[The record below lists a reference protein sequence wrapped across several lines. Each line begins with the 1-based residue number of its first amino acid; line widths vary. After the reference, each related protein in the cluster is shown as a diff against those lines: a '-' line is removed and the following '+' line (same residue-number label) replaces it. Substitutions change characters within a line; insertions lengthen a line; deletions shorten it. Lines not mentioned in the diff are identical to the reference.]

1 VRCHVNYEVRRIEFS
16 GELRGESR
24 DDDDARVKKKKNKQ
38 KMILI
43 IRKVFFSRDVI
54 MRERMK

>member
-1 VRCHVNYEVRRIEFS
+1 MRCHVNYEVRRIELS

-24 DDDDARVKKKKNKQ
+24 DDDDARVKKKNKQ

-43 IRKVFFSRDVI
+43 IQKVFFSRDVI

>member
-24 DDDDARVKKKKNKQ
+24 DDDDARVKKKNKQ

-43 IRKVFFSRDVI
+43 ILKVFFSRDVI
-54 MRERMK
+54 RREKMK

>member
-24 DDDDARVKKKKNKQ
+24 DDDDARVKKKNKQ

>member
-1 VRCHVNYEVRRIEFS
+1 MRCHVNYEVRRIELS

-24 DDDDARVKKKKNKQ
+24 DDDDARVKKKNKQ

>member
-1 VRCHVNYEVRRIEFS
+1 MRCHVNYEVRRIEFS

-24 DDDDARVKKKKNKQ
+24 DDDDARVKKKNKQ

-54 MRERMK
+54 RREKMK

>member
-1 VRCHVNYEVRRIEFS
+1 MRCHVNYEVRRIEFS

-24 DDDDARVKKKKNKQ
+24 DDDDARVKKKNKQ